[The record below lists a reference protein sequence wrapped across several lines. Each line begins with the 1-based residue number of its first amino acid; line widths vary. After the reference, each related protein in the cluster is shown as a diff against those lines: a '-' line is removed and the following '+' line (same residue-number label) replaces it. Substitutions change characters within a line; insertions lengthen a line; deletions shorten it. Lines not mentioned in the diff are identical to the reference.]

1 MGLKT
6 NCKKIGILVLI
17 GIFILS
23 NQFSANAFYNHFQTA
38 DTVIDLITNDTS
50 TSNKKL
56 LTKEPTYYSSNTTSK
71 KNWLTTPP
79 LSEDSAANVARKLLA
94 ENEVF
99 TDSWSSASVFVY
111 EKNSYSDLPETIEIP
126 LLKKGERFQLTWY
139 GNLNFKYGM
148 RWGRMHKG
156 LDLFLRTGDSVVAAF
171 DGVVRYAQFNS
182 GGFGNCVVV
191 RHTNGL
197 ETVYAHLSKIM
208 VSVNQYVQGGETV
221 GLGGTTGN
229 SSGPHLHF
237 ETRYKDFPIDP
248 ETYFDFKNGKLISDK
263 LVIDKNSLSSERYP
277 SGATSSKKYS
287 KRSKAGSKS
296 KYGKKGSKKNVK
308 KSGKKSTK
316 SGSKKSSTNKK
327 SSKSS
332 SSKKASS
339 KKAST
344 NKKSKKK

>member
-1 MGLKT
+1 MIHKLNRST
-6 NCKKIGILVLI
+6 IGMMVAICF
-17 GIFILS
+17 FILPS
-23 NQFSANAFYNHFQTA
+23 QVFALNLQNETQTK
-38 DTVIDLITNDTS
+38 DTVIDLISNDTVVNVVS
-50 TSNKKL
+50 KNESFLSKN
-56 LTKEPTYYSSNTTSK
+56 NTSK

-79 LSEDSAANVARKLLA
+79 LSEDSAANMARKLLA

-111 EKNSYSDLPETIEIP
+111 EKHSYSDLPDNIEIP
-126 LLKKGERFQLTWY
+126 LIKQGERFQLTWY

-156 LDLFLRTGDSVVAAF
+156 LDLFLRTGDSVVSAF
-171 DGVVRYAQFNS
+171 DGIVRYAQFNS

-197 ETVYAHLSKIM
+197 ETVYGHLSKIM

-248 ETYFDFKNGKLISDK
+248 EMYFDFKNGKLISDK
-263 LVIDKNSLSSERYP
+263 LVIDKNRLSSERYP
-277 SGATSSKKYS
+277 SGATSTKKYG
-287 KRSKAGSKS
+287 KRSKLGSKS

-316 SGSKKSSTNKK
+316 SSGKKTSSNKK

-332 SSKKASS
+332 ASKKSS
-339 KKAST
+339 NSK
-344 NKKSKKK
+344 KKSKKK

>member
-1 MGLKT
+1 
-6 NCKKIGILVLI
+6 
-17 GIFILS
+17 
-23 NQFSANAFYNHFQTA
+23 
-38 DTVIDLITNDTS
+38 
-50 TSNKKL
+50 
-56 LTKEPTYYSSNTTSK
+56 
-71 KNWLTTPP
+71 
-79 LSEDSAANVARKLLA
+79 
-94 ENEVF
+94 
-99 TDSWSSASVFVY
+99 
-111 EKNSYSDLPETIEIP
+111 
-126 LLKKGERFQLTWY
+126 
-139 GNLNFKYGM
+139 
-148 RWGRMHKG
+148 
-156 LDLFLRTGDSVVAAF
+156 LFLRTGDSVVAAF

-296 KYGKKGSKKNVK
+296 KYGKKGNKKNVK
-308 KSGKKSTK
+308 KSTK
-316 SGSKKSSTNKK
+316 SSSKKSSTNKK

-339 KKAST
+339 